1 MFPYFYPTTVAI
13 IDDDVRFLESFDE
26 LLRREF
32 IVRRFTSPQLG
43 LNHLVGADAEHLSR
57 IARLGAYATA
67 QGSPADEFDRLQ
79 IILSSYIGQLRGYPR
94 RFETVSVAIV
104 DLNMPGVDGLMI
116 CRALRRRP
124 VRTILLTGNASE
136 KLALRAFNEGLIDRF
151 VSKHEP
157 DLMAVI
163 AAHVRDLQ
171 QAYFRRVTTTIKD
184 TLSLQCLRFM
194 TDGAF
199 LRAFADICAEQKI
212 VEYYVKAD
220 PPGVELIRSNG
231 ETSILLVLGDHEM
244 RQRIEV
250 ARDAGAR
257 DDMLDAMERGRVITH
272 FPSDGGYFE
281 PLFRDTW
288 DRYAFPARP
297 IAGTTRWLTSI
308 LSPGDIR
315 PLGLRN
321 FVSFDEFVQDREDTH

>member
-26 LLRREF
+26 LMRREF
-32 IVRRFTSPQLG
+32 LVRRFASPQLG

-57 IARLGAYATA
+57 IARLGAYASSH
-67 QGSPADEFDRLQ
+67 GSSSDELDRLQ
-79 IILSSYIGQLRGYPR
+79 ITLSSYIGQLRGYPN

-124 VRTILLTGNASE
+124 IRTILLTGNASE

-157 DLMAVI
+157 DMMTVV

-171 QAYFRRVTTTIKD
+171 NAYFRRVTTTIRD

-194 TDGAF
+194 ADGAF
-199 LRAFADICAEQKI
+199 LRAFASICSEQKA

-231 ETSILLVLGDHEM
+231 DTSILLVLGDDEI
-244 RQRIEV
+244 QRRIAA
-250 ARDAGAR
+250 ARDGGAR
-257 DDMLDAMERGRVITH
+257 DEMLEAMEQAKIITH

-288 DRYAFPARP
+288 TRYAFPAQL
-297 IAGTTRWLTSI
+297 IAGRPRWLTAI
-308 LSPGDIR
+308 LQPADIR
-315 PLGLRN
+315 PLVLHK
-321 FVSFDEFVQDREDTH
+321 FVSFDDFAASQQDAH